1 MKKHGMINRD
11 IASALASFGHTD
23 LLVIGDC
30 GLPIPKGVPC
40 IDLSYQIGEPPFLT
54 ILDAVLNDFESE
66 AAFIAQEITAGNAK
80 IEKAITEKM
89 TATYITHD
97 ELKALCKEAKLII
110 RTGEATPYANIVL
123 RSGVIF

>member
-1 MKKHGMINRD
+1 MKKHGIINRD
-11 IASALASFGHTD
+11 IASALAAFGHTD

-40 IDLSYQIGEPPFLT
+40 VDLSYRIGDPAFLT
-54 ILDAVLNDFESE
+54 ILDAVLDDFEAE
-66 AAFIAQEITAGNAK
+66 AAFIAQEITKGNPEVENEILK
-80 IEKAITEKM
+80 KMKAD
-89 TATYITHD
+89 YITHE
-97 ELKALCKEAKLII
+97 ELKDLSKQAKLII

>member
-1 MKKHGMINRD
+1 MKKHGIINRD

-40 IDLSYQIGEPPFLT
+40 IDLSYKIGKPAFLT
-54 ILDAVLNDFESE
+54 ILEAILDDFEAE
-66 AAFIAQEITAGNAK
+66 AAFIAQEITDGNPVV
-80 IEKAITEKM
+80 EKAIMEKM
-89 TATYITHD
+89 KADYITHD
-97 ELKALCKEAKLII
+97 ELKDLSKQAKLII

>member
-30 GLPIPKGVPC
+30 GLPIPKNVPC
-40 IDLSYQIGEPPFLT
+40 IDLSYKIGEPAFLT
-54 ILDAVLNDFESE
+54 ILEAVLDDFEAE
-66 AAFIAQEITAGNAK
+66 AAFIAQEITDGNPEV
-80 IEKAITEKM
+80 EKAIMEKM
-89 TATYITHD
+89 TANYITHN
-97 ELKALCKEAKLII
+97 ELKDLSKQAKLII

>member
-1 MKKHGMINRD
+1 MKKHGIINRD

-40 IDLSYQIGEPPFLT
+40 IDLSYKIGEPAFLT
-54 ILDAVLNDFESE
+54 ILDAVLDDFEAE
-66 AAFIAQEITAGNAK
+66 AAFIAQEITNGNPEV
-80 IEKAITEKM
+80 EKAIIEKID
-89 TATYITHD
+89 ADYIAHD
-97 ELKALCKEAKLII
+97 ELKTLSKDAKLII

>member
-1 MKKHGMINRD
+1 MKKHGIINRD

-30 GLPIPKGVPC
+30 GLPIPKDIPC
-40 IDLSYQIGEPPFLT
+40 VDLSYVVGEPAFLT
-54 ILDAVLNDFESE
+54 ILEAVLADFEAE
-66 AAFIAQEITAGNAK
+66 AAFIAREITAGNPQV
-80 IEKAITEKM
+80 EKAIMEKM
-89 TATYITHD
+89 TADYITHD
-97 ELKALCKEAKLII
+97 ELKELTKQAKLII